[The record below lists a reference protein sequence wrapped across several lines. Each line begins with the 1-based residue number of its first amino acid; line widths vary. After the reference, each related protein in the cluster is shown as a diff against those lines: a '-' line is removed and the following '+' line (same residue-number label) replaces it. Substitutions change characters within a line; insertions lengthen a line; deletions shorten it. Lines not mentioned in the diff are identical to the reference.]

1 MSANG
6 GFGGEYAGFSG
17 SLAESEL
24 IAAKKMNFTQKSH
37 HWVRRKITFSQ
48 MNSIGLFPCGN

>member
-24 IAAKKMNFTQKSH
+24 IATKRNE
-37 HWVRRKITFSQ
+37 RY
-48 MNSIGLFPCGN
+48 SIIG